1 MLPISVPRQNPKIP
15 NQGRLKKLF
24 GKIKSFCWIATFRL
38 TQSTTIFQTT
48 YRPQT
53 IPINQHPNHD

>member
-15 NQGRLKKLF
+15 NQGRLKNTIWGNQTVLLVY
-24 GKIKSFCWIATFRL
+24 GVPSNPI
-38 TQSTTIFQTT
+38 TIFQTT

-53 IPINQHPNHD
+53 IPINQHLNHD